1 MAAGLFP
8 DVAGAGFLVAV
19 RFFARGLSVGL
30 SEVTGAAV
38 VGFLAMGQCNASG
51 RMASMLMRIP
61 DLQGFMSRDT
71 QRIGSVFSGFYHVT
85 NFRKSCRIRA

>member
-8 DVAGAGFLVAV
+8 GVAGAGFLAGV

-38 VGFLAMGQCNASG
+38 VGFW
-51 RMASMLMRIP
+51 P
-61 DLQGFMSRDT
+61 W
-71 QRIGSVFSGFYHVT
+71 GSVTRLAVW
-85 NFRKSCRIRA
+85 RPC